1 VEEEE
6 RKASGE
12 RLFSEAVDKA
22 TEVVAGSGEKGGK
35 ACRGA
40 SFGRR
45 AAAGGGGGVVAGA
58 AARSAA

>member
-6 RKASGE
+6 EREASGE
-12 RLFSEAVDKA
+12 RVFSEAVDKA

-45 AAAGGGGGVVAGA
+45 AAAGGGGVAGA

>member
-40 SFGRR
+40 SFRRR
-45 AAAGGGGGVVAGA
+45 AAAGGGGVAGA

>member
-1 VEEEE
+1 MEEEG

-45 AAAGGGGGVVAGA
+45 AAAGGGGVAGA

>member
-1 VEEEE
+1 MEEEEE
-6 RKASGE
+6 REASGE
-12 RLFSEAVDKA
+12 RVFSEAVDKA

-45 AAAGGGGGVVAGA
+45 AAAGGGGVAGA

>member
-1 VEEEE
+1 MEEEEE
-6 RKASGE
+6 REASGE
-12 RLFSEAVDKA
+12 RVFSEAVDKA

-45 AAAGGGGGVVAGA
+45 AAAGGGGGVAGA

>member
-1 VEEEE
+1 VEEEG
-6 RKASGE
+6 RKAYGE

-45 AAAGGGGGVVAGA
+45 AAAGGGGVAGA